1 MEIVIKDN
9 NIKYIE
15 NGIEYYHLS
24 NFDNNEKF
32 IGEIALKAA
41 KIETGLISDGFNILG
56 QKFEDGIGIYMTMGE
71 YEKEDRY
78 ALNKI
83 NLFFASSL
91 VVYDELKAR
100 GINI

>member
-1 MEIVIKDN
+1 MEIVIKNN

-15 NGIEYYHLS
+15 NGVEYYHLS
-24 NFDNNEKF
+24 NFDNNERF

-56 QKFEDGIGIYMTMGE
+56 QKLENGVGIYMTMEE
-71 YEKEDRY
+71 YEKEDRH

-91 VVYDELKAR
+91 VVYDELKEK
-100 GINI
+100 GISI